1 MRSSIAITR
10 VRSNL
15 SSNTYRSRIEF
26 ALAALPWTLLHACR
40 PDNFLPAYHQE
51 ERSRDLDPKF
61 FDRRRRGYTDMKFS
75 NISIDFF
82 ENTSNE
88 PAFLHGI
95 MRLNAGAR
103 IVKSTVRGPLFL
115 NKNSQ
120 IGPDVVVGKYF
131 GMNESCFVARA
142 TIGSFGAI
150 GARTAINP
158 FNHPTS
164 WLSTNEFQYHPKS
177 FDWVDEYNDFV
188 RLERTPDM
196 FKHVTIGND
205 VWTGHNV
212 NVMAG
217 VNVGDGAVIAA
228 GSVVTKDVPPYAIV
242 GGVPATVIRY
252 RFGERTIERL
262 LRVKWWELELSQLS
276 GLPFRDIDRCLD
288 LIEEIKSKAPAAV
301 E

>member
-1 MRSSIAITR
+1 M
-10 VRSNL
+10 
-15 SSNTYRSRIEF
+15 
-26 ALAALPWTLLHACR
+26 
-40 PDNFLPAYHQE
+40 
-51 ERSRDLDPKF
+51 DPKF

-131 GMNESCFVARA
+131 GM
-142 TIGSFGAI
+142 
-150 GARTAINP
+150 
-158 FNHPTS
+158 
-164 WLSTNEFQYHPKS
+164 
-177 FDWVDEYNDFV
+177 DWVDEYNDFV

-262 LRVKWWELELSQLS
+262 LRLKWWELELSQLS
-276 GLPFRDIDRCLD
+276 GLPFRDVDRCLD
-288 LIEEIKSKAPAAV
+288 LIEEIKSKTPATA